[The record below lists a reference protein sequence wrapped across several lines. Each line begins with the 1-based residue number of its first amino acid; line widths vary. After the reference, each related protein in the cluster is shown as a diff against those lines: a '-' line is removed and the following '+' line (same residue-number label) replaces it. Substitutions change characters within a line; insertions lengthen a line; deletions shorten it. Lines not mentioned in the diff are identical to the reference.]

1 MGPTRECFVASYKL
15 MPKREGWKEMERDR
29 EGNDSIR
36 CQEDCYKK
44 RALTR
49 AGRYVLYVLMYIR
62 MDMLMYILKCVTPL
76 EFNAI
81 SMKEL

>member
-1 MGPTRECFVASYKL
+1 MFLTNLCQRERDRK
-15 MPKREGWKEMERDR
+15 KEMERDR
-29 EGNDSIR
+29 EGNNSIR

-44 RALTR
+44 RALAR

-62 MDMLMYILKCVTPL
+62 MDILMYILKFVTPL
-76 EFNAI
+76 EFNVI